1 MTDGTQP
8 SRIRELFDRAADLDA
23 QAREDLFASIDDP
36 AVVARVRALL
46 AQDSAETLP
55 ALQRSLATLPMPRID
70 KYELLRPLGEGGM
83 GEVFFARQ
91 LEPVERHVAI
101 KVLRG
106 HDSTPT
112 AMAWFERERQTLAR
126 MNHPGIAQIYDGGR
140 ANDGSLYL
148 VMEYVRGEALTTWCE
163 KRSMP
168 LRARMA
174 LFGEV
179 CDAVQ
184 HAHQKAVIHRD
195 LKPDNV
201 LVTERE
207 GKPHAKVIDFG
218 IARSLRE
225 DRKDPAT
232 EEGSAPGTWRYMSPE
247 QRNNNAGGLD
257 TRSDVYSLGVMLYEL
272 IVGANPHAGAAQQA
286 QLDPQ
291 PTAPSAELL
300 RLGNAKIAERA
311 AALATTPRELL
322 RALQPDLDAV
332 TLRAMSTDRDGRYA
346 SAAELRADLDRF
358 RRQEPVAAAPAT
370 WTYLAS
376 RFLARHRAI
385 TIASAFA
392 VASLIGAVL
401 GLGYGALEAR
411 EAETA
416 RADDQA
422 RAMRQLT
429 RAAAQLEF
437 QDLVLFHLD
446 AGVDDTSPS
455 LRSVLDL
462 LAPTISVR
470 FGLNAIE
477 ESGVRASVGHAY
489 LAVGEP
495 RKALP
500 HLERALE
507 LGEMDLE
514 SDGAASIALLNDLAR
529 ASRLAGD
536 ADAGSRQLAQMLR
549 IGSRDLRASEPQLA
563 ATFASLASLA
573 TTAGR
578 DAEFLQAYDRALAA
592 VEAMPRSSQSSRLV
606 MALAGATGLL
616 IADSNR
622 ATGSALLARIGR
634 FLQRSY
640 ADEVDSMF
648 PLVRLAE
655 RLMRL
660 ASYDDA
666 MALAQQAFDALDR
679 IEADRHWMRMQCAR
693 VRGLCAALSGL
704 EADGEDQLVALRFEL
719 CDLPDTANE
728 QARAARNALVELCA
742 RLSES
747 GRLDAFLDASLARWR
762 SATDAESLGKPWWPV
777 ALDEVPAAIRDAAAR
792 RLQQIPDASRT
803 QRERGAIGSALLRA
817 GQHEAALRE
826 LEAATT
832 GPAPAPELLADL
844 ALAALQSNRPEAA
857 ERAVTA
863 LRQRTESAPGD
874 KRARFALAMAT
885 QSLAR

>member
-8 SRIRELFDRAADLDA
+8 NRIRELFDRAADLDPK
-23 QAREDLFASIDDP
+23 AREALLASIDD
-36 AVVARVRALL
+36 AALVARVRALL
-46 AQDSAETLP
+46 AQDSIETLP
-55 ALQRSLATLPMPRID
+55 ALQRSMATLPLPRID

-140 ANDGSLYL
+140 TDDGSLYL
-148 VMEYVRGEALTTWCE
+148 VMEYVRGEALTAWCE
-163 KRSMP
+163 KRSLP
-168 LRARMA
+168 LRARIA

-207 GKPHAKVIDFG
+207 GKPCAKVIDFG
-218 IARSLRE
+218 IARSLRN
-225 DRKDPAT
+225 DGKDAAI
-232 EEGSAPGTWRYMSPE
+232 EERRAPGTWRYMSPE
-247 QRNNNAGGLD
+247 QRNPDASGLD

-272 IVGANPHAGAAQQA
+272 IVGSNPHAGAPQDAQSD
-286 QLDPQ
+286 LQ
-291 PTAPSAELL
+291 PRAPSAELL
-300 RLGNAKIAERA
+300 RLGDAKLAERA

-332 TLRAMSTDRDGRYA
+332 TQRAMSTDRDGRYA

-358 RRQEPVAAAPAT
+358 RRYEPVAAAPST
-370 WTYLAS
+370 WSYLAS

-385 TIASAFA
+385 TIASALA

-401 GLGYGALEAR
+401 GLGYGALEAK
-411 EAETA
+411 EAEAA
-416 RADDQA
+416 RANAQA

-462 LAPTISVR
+462 LAPTISAR
-470 FGLNAIE
+470 FGLNALE
-477 ESGVRASVGHAY
+477 ESGVRTSVGHAY

-495 RKALP
+495 HKALP
-500 HLERALE
+500 QLERALE
-507 LGEMDLE
+507 LSEMDLE

-536 ADAGSRQLAQMLR
+536 ADAGSKRLAQMLR
-549 IGSRDLRASEPQLA
+549 VGSRDLRASEPQLA

-578 DAEFLQAYDRALAA
+578 DAEFLQSYDRALAA
-592 VEAMPRSSQSSRLV
+592 VEAMPRSSESARLV
-606 MALAGATGLL
+606 LSLAGATGLL

-622 ATGSALLARIGR
+622 ATGPDLLARIGR
-634 FLQRSY
+634 FLQRLY

-660 ASYDDA
+660 GSHGDA

-693 VRGLCAALSGL
+693 VRGLCTALSGS
-704 EADGEDQLVALRFEL
+704 EAEGEDLLVALRFEL
-719 CDLPDTANE
+719 CDLPETANE
-728 QARAARNALVELCA
+728 QARLARNALVELCA

-762 SATDAESLGKPWWPV
+762 SATDSASLDKPWWPV
-777 ALDEVPAAIRDAAAR
+777 AMDEVPAAIRDAATR

-803 QRERGAIGSALLRA
+803 ARERGAIGSALLRA

-826 LEAATT
+826 LEAATSAT
-832 GPAPAPELLADL
+832 TPAPELLADQ
-844 ALAALQSNRPEAA
+844 ALAAQKSGRLDAL

-863 LRQRTESAPGD
+863 LRQLAESAPDD
-874 KRARFALAMAT
+874 KRARVALEIAT
-885 QSLAR
+885 SLLAR

>member
-1 MTDGTQP
+1 MTDGKEP
-8 SRIRELFDRAADLDA
+8 SRIRELFDRAADLDP
-23 QAREDLFASIDDP
+23 QAREALLASIDD
-36 AVVARVRALL
+36 ASLVARVRALL
-46 AQDSAETLP
+46 AQDSKETLP
-55 ALQRSLATLPMPRID
+55 ALQRSMATLPLPRID

-91 LEPVERHVAI
+91 LDPVERHVAI

-140 ANDGSLYL
+140 TNDGSLYL
-148 VMEYVRGEALTTWCE
+148 VMEYVRGEALTAWCE
-163 KRSMP
+163 KRSLP
-168 LRARMA
+168 LRARIA

-218 IARSLRE
+218 IARSLRN
-225 DRKDPAT
+225 DGKDAAI
-232 EEGSAPGTWRYMSPE
+232 EGQRAPGTWRYMSPE
-247 QRNNNAGGLD
+247 QRKPDAGGLD

-272 IVGANPHAGAAQQA
+272 IVGSNPHAVASHDAQS
-286 QLDPQ
+286 DPQ
-291 PTAPSAELL
+291 PRSPSAELL
-300 RLGNAKIAERA
+300 RLGNAKLAERA
-311 AALATTPRELL
+311 AALATTPHELL

-332 TLRAMSTDRDGRYA
+332 TQCAMSTDRDGRYA

-358 RRQEPVAAAPAT
+358 RRHEPVAAAPAT
-370 WTYLAS
+370 WSYLAS

-385 TIASAFA
+385 TIASALA
-392 VASLIGAVL
+392 VASLIGAVV

-411 EAETA
+411 EAESA
-416 RADDQA
+416 RANAQA

-462 LAPTISVR
+462 LAPTISAR
-470 FGLNAIE
+470 FGRNAIE

-495 RKALP
+495 HKALP

-507 LGEMDLE
+507 LSEMDLE

-536 ADAGSRQLAQMLR
+536 ADAGSRRLAQMLR
-549 IGSRDLRASEPQLA
+549 IGSRDLRASDPQLA

-578 DAEFLQAYDRALAA
+578 DAEFLLSYDNALAA
-592 VEAMPRSSQSSRLV
+592 VEAMPRSSESARLV
-606 MALAGATGLL
+606 LSLAGATGLL

-622 ATGSALLARIGR
+622 ATGPELLARIGR
-634 FLQRSY
+634 FLQRLY

-660 ASYDDA
+660 GSHGDA
-666 MALAQQAFDALDR
+666 KALAQQAFDALDR

-693 VRGLCAALSGL
+693 VRGLCTALSGS
-704 EADGEDQLVALRFEL
+704 EAEGEDLLVALHFEL
-719 CDLPDTANE
+719 CDLPESANE
-728 QARAARNALVELCA
+728 QARLARNALVELCA

-762 SATDAESLGKPWWPV
+762 SSTHSASLDKPWWPV
-777 ALDEVPAAIRDAAAR
+777 AMDEVPAAIRDGATR

-803 QRERGAIGSALLRA
+803 ARERGAIGGALLRA

-826 LEAATT
+826 LEAATSET
-832 GPAPAPELLADL
+832 AAVPELLADQ
-844 ALAALQSNRPEAA
+844 ALAAQKVGRLDAL

-863 LRQRTESAPGD
+863 LRHQTESAPDD
-874 KRARFALAMAT
+874 KRARVALAIAT
-885 QSLAR
+885 SLLAR